1 MISKSPCLL
10 RDRKGRP
17 IECVTSDLSVQIESP
32 DGALTEVEITSQN
45 SGKHNI
51 SYIPL
56 VPGQHLIHISIRSYS
71 MNGSPFTV
79 NVPFAMRDYE
89 NMTQPQLLMG
99 GPGEEAGKLKGARG
113 VTVDMENRIV
123 VCDRNNFR
131 VQIFDSSGE
140 FLFAFGN
147 KGSGN
152 GEFPGGPL
160 SVAVSNDG
168 RFFVTDWNGRTLQM
182 FDAKG
187 KFVKRLR
194 LPEDEDE
201 KCAKLSNIVFSQKE
215 LQVYITDGQN
225 RKIYVFDSGG
235 EYLSHFQIG
244 CLDEDDGLPS
254 KLQGVTINR
263 KGMKI
268 IEIYF
273 YITSC
278 VPIRSTMGSCFWNNG
293 TSVITYPYMNF
304 YYNWQ

>member
-17 IECVTSDLSVQIESP
+17 IECMTSDLRVQIESP

-56 VPGQHLIHISIRSYS
+56 VPGQHLMHITIRSNS

-89 NMTQPQLLMG
+89 NMTQPQLLIG

-113 VTVDMENRIV
+113 VTVDKENRIV
-123 VCDRNNFR
+123 VCDKNNFR
-131 VQIFDSSGE
+131 VQIFDSSGK

-147 KGSGN
+147 KGSGD

-168 RFFVTDWNGRTLQM
+168 RFFVSDWSGRTLQI

-235 EYLSHFQIG
+235 EYLSHFQVG

-268 IEIYF
+268 IAIYF
-273 YITSC
+273 YITS
-278 VPIRSTMGSCFWNNG
+278 
-293 TSVITYPYMNF
+293 
-304 YYNWQ
+304 